1 MQDQPRRLRSTAV
14 SLGLVG
20 ALALSLNAC
29 GTPSASAT
37 RRCIDET
44 NVRVT
49 DQAYP
54 IVGDDQCLVTTTPTT
69 SGSFGTTSRYRYY
82 YGGTVN
88 SGYVYGGSFT
98 VPANYRS
105 SSSSSRRW
113 YKPTTWRSSSSSSS
127 TKSSASSGSSSS
139 TKSGV
144 STGGFGSSGS
154 SGGKSGS
161 SSS

>member
-20 ALALSLNAC
+20 ALALSLSAC

-44 NVRVT
+44 NIRVT
-49 DQAYP
+49 DNAYP
-54 IVGDDQCLVTTTPTT
+54 VVPDAQCLASPAGGTG
-69 SGSFGTTSRYRYY
+69 GSFGATSRYRYY
-82 YGGTVN
+82 YGGTLN
-88 SGYVYGGSFT
+88 NNYVSGGSFT
-98 VPANYRS
+98 IPTTRS
-105 SSSSSRRW
+105 GSSSSRRW
-113 YKPTTWRSSSSSSS
+113 YNPGTWRSSSSSNTSTTSS
-127 TKSSASSGSSSS
+127 SSSSS

>member
-20 ALALSLNAC
+20 ALALSLSAC
-29 GTPSASAT
+29 GSPSASAT

-44 NVRVT
+44 NIRQT
-49 DQAYP
+49 DNAYP
-54 IVGDDQCLVTTTPTT
+54 IAGDDQCLASPAPA
-69 SGSFGTTSRYRYY
+69 GYRYY

-88 SGYVYGGSFT
+88 NGYVSGGSF
-98 VPANYRS
+98 VIPATTRS
-105 SSSSSRRW
+105 STRRW
-113 YKPTTWRSSSSSSS
+113 YNPTSWRSSSSSSS
-127 TKSSASSGSSSS
+127 SSSASNGSSS

>member
-20 ALALSLNAC
+20 ALALSLSAC

-98 VPANYRS
+98 VPSNYRS
-105 SSSSSRRW
+105 STSSSRRW
-113 YKPTTWRSSSSSSS
+113 YNPGTWRSSSSSSS
-127 TKSSASSGSSSS
+127 STSSTSSGGSST

>member
-20 ALALSLNAC
+20 ALALSLSAC

-44 NVRVT
+44 NIRVT
-49 DQAYP
+49 DSAYP
-54 IVGDDQCLVTTTPTT
+54 VVPDAQCVASTAGTA
-69 SGSFGTTSRYRYY
+69 GSFGSTSRYRYY
-82 YGGTVN
+82 YGGTLRDN
-88 SGYVYGGSFT
+88 YVYGGSFT
-98 VPANYRS
+98 VPTTRS
-105 SSSSSRRW
+105 GSSSSRRW
-113 YKPTTWRSSSSSSS
+113 YNPGTWRSSSSSNSS
-127 TKSSASSGSSSS
+127 TSSTSSGSSSS

-144 STGGFGSSGS
+144 TTGGFGSSGS